1 MLHCLDR
8 GLYSRTVRPWIRPAG
23 LVASYS
29 SMLPPPPQ
37 MDRAVDV
44 PSNSSHVVEPA
55 SRWVRRRLWTFQ
67 VPIRKSKSCWP
78 SRSAFGS
85 TGIPLPPF
93 TSRWVTTIAIDRPP
107 ARNVPRVVQPRRMSR
122 PSTPSVAARVVGDN
136 SHLVRIR
143 YSHYDRGVK
152 RVAAGLVPA
161 IAVDRVSGKPLY
173 RQLYEGYRDAILE
186 QRLRGGQRLPSTRS
200 LAAELGIS
208 RIPVLGAFE
217 QLVAEG
223 YFESRVGAG
232 TFVSRS
238 LPADRPGSG
247 GRARVGPTARSG
259 RTLVAR
265 GPAIRP

>member
-1 MLHCLDR
+1 M
-8 GLYSRTVRPWIRPAG
+8 PWIRPEG
-23 LVASYS
+23 PVASYS
-29 SMLPPPPQ
+29 SMLAPPPQ
-37 MDRAVDV
+37 TDRVVDV
-44 PSNSSHVVEPA
+44 PSNSSHVVDPA
-55 SRWVRRRLWTFQ
+55 SRWLSRRLWTFQ
-67 VPIRKSKSCWP
+67 VPIRKSKSRSP
-78 SRSAFGS
+78 SRPGFGS
-85 TGIPLPPF
+85 TAIPPPPF
-93 TSRWVTTIAIDRPP
+93 ASRCVATTAIDRHAAHNV
-107 ARNVPRVVQPRRMSR
+107 ARPLRSRRMC
-122 PSTPSVAARVVGDN
+122 PSEASVAHGLVYGN
-136 SHLVRIR
+136 GHLSRIR
-143 YSHYDRGVK
+143 YDHYDDRVK
-152 RVAAGLVPA
+152 RVPAGLVPA
-161 IAVDRVSGKPLY
+161 IGVDRVSAKPLY

-200 LAAELGIS
+200 LAAELDIS